1 VIRHGANGTPC
12 LALGARLVACPAPAS
27 DGAQPVPPPAPPL
40 PPPPSELLT
49 IDEVALFL
57 RTTPKAIRMRIDR
70 GQLPGVVRLGRS
82 VLVRRADLRKHLGL
96 SGA

>member
-1 VIRHGANGTPC
+1 VPSAGKRRRAAGA
-12 LALGARLVACPAPAS
+12 
-27 DGAQPVPPPAPPL
+27 PPP

-49 IDEVALFL
+49 IDEVAVFL

-70 GQLPGVVRLGRS
+70 GQLPGVVRVGRS

-96 SGA
+96 SSTKPAGDVG